1 MATIQYA
8 GEYKVEVCE
17 ILSTS
22 GAILDVRDLFSTI
35 SIFED
40 IFQNSITGSITLVDT
55 NNLLT
60 NLPIIGQEKLRLKVF
75 TPNADDDT
83 SRTAAINYTE
93 TPLYIYKIESK
104 TQVNDQTIA
113 YSLGFT
119 TPEAIRN
126 NRIRVSQS
134 FEGEP
139 SEEMVREIIRDP
151 EILNSKKELYYELT
165 SNNYKF
171 VSPNMRPMD
180 FINGV
185 ARRCF
190 SKEYNFAPSFLFYET
205 VKGFWFRT
213 IDNMMDKEV
222 RWSYSEQTP
231 NVLAD
236 GASRTDTEANLH
248 NILNYT
254 VVQSVDTMMNMRKGL
269 YGSKLTMVDF
279 VNKTVENFEYNYFE
293 KFNDD
298 VHLDQYPVAS
308 QAQDDYFNTLSD
320 YPDTCVYMQSVDR
333 DSPGGLFAPRHEGF
347 FDYTGTDQWL
357 QRRRARFTSL
367 DAGIVL
373 RIEVPGNTT
382 VQVGDLVQI
391 DLRNTGVLSG
401 EDRRDPYYSG
411 KYLVR
416 KLRHE
421 FTRGQGVY
429 KHTMHMEV
437 VKDAIG
443 TPYPSTGVAMQDGGP
458 STDVIVPTGSSITN

>member
-8 GEYKVEVCE
+8 GEYKVDVCE
-17 ILSTS
+17 ILPVS
-22 GAILDVRDLFSTI
+22 GAVLDVRDAFASI

-40 IFQNSITGSITLVDT
+40 LFQNSITGSITLVDT

-60 NLPIIGQEKLRLKVF
+60 NLPIIGQEKLRLKLY

-83 SRTAAINYTE
+83 GRGAAIDFTD

-134 FEGEP
+134 FDGEP
-139 SEEMVREIIRDP
+139 SEDMVKKIVRDP
-151 EILNSKKELYYELT
+151 ELLNSKKEFYYEKT

-171 VSPNMRPMD
+171 VAPNMRPLE
-180 FINGV
+180 FINGI
-185 ARRCF
+185 ARRCL
-190 SKEYNFAPSFLFYET
+190 SQDYNFAPTFLFYET
-205 VKGFWFRT
+205 IKGLWFRT
-213 IDNMMDKEV
+213 LDNMMDQSV
-222 RWSYSEQTP
+222 RWSYAELTP
-231 NVLAD
+231 NILAD

-279 VNKTVENFEYNYFE
+279 VNKTTENFEWNYF
-293 KFNDD
+293 DD
-298 VHLDQYPVAS
+298 FADDIHLDEHPVGSTAV
-308 QAQDDYFNTLSD
+308 DDYNNKLSD
-320 YPDTCVYMQSVDR
+320 YPDASIYFQSVDR
-333 DSPGGLFAPRHEGF
+333 DSPNGLFSARHEGN

-357 QRRRARFTSL
+357 QRRRGRFTSL

-382 VQVGDLVQI
+382 LQVGDLVQI

-401 EDRRDPYYSG
+401 NDRRDPYYSG
-411 KYLVR
+411 KYLIR

-429 KHTMHMEV
+429 KHTIHMEV
-437 VKDAIG
+437 VKDAIRQ
-443 TPYPSTGVAMQDGGP
+443 PYPSEGVPVVDGGNP
-458 STDVIVPTGSSITN
+458 IDVLVPKGSSIPN

>member
-8 GEYKVEVCE
+8 GEYKVDVCE
-17 ILSTS
+17 ILSVT
-22 GAILDVRDLFSTI
+22 GAVLDVRDLFSTV

-60 NLPIIGQEKLRLKVF
+60 NLPIIGQEKLRLKLY

-83 SRTAAINYTE
+83 SRTAAINFTE

-119 TPEAIRN
+119 TPEAVRN

-134 FEGEP
+134 YEGEP
-139 SEEMVREIIRDP
+139 TEMMVKKILRDEELLD
-151 EILNSKKELYYELT
+151 SKKEFYYETT

-171 VSPNMRPMD
+171 VAPNMRPMD
-180 FINGV
+180 FINAV

-190 SKEYNFAPSFLFYET
+190 SRDYNFAPSFLFYET

-213 IDNMMDKEV
+213 IDSMMDKQV
-222 RWSYSEQTP
+222 RWSYAEMTP

-236 GASRTDTEANLH
+236 GAARTDTEANLH
-248 NILNYT
+248 NILNYS

-269 YGSKLTMVDF
+269 YGSKLTMIDLI
-279 VNKTVENFEYNYFE
+279 NKTTEIFETNYFDDFQ
-293 KFNDD
+293 KD
-298 VHLDQYPVAS
+298 VHLDQYPLAS
-308 QAQDDYFNTLSD
+308 EALDDKNNKLSD
-320 YPDTCVYMQSVDR
+320 YTETCIYMQSVDR
-333 DSPGGLFAPRHEGF
+333 DSPYGLFSPRHEGF

-357 QRRRARFTSL
+357 QRRRSRFTSL

-382 VQVGDLVQI
+382 LQVGDLVQI

-401 EDRRDPYYSG
+401 DDRRDPYYSG

-437 VKDAIG
+437 VKDAIPI
-443 TPYPSTGVAMQDGGP
+443 PYPSTGVAMQDGGP
-458 STDVIVPTGSSITN
+458 STDIPVPTGSSIAN